1 MHLYFRQLRW
11 SKSGKHPGLR
21 NNAGKLS
28 SESSSHSS
36 YISREHVASR
46 RALAEMETDADLL
59 AHEAEDIATEVTS
72 AGSMKEQGSTDVH
85 MAMLVEQSAS

>member
-1 MHLYFRQLRW
+1 
-11 SKSGKHPGLR
+11 
-21 NNAGKLS
+21 
-28 SESSSHSS
+28 
-36 YISREHVASR
+36 
-46 RALAEMETDADLL
+46 METDADLL